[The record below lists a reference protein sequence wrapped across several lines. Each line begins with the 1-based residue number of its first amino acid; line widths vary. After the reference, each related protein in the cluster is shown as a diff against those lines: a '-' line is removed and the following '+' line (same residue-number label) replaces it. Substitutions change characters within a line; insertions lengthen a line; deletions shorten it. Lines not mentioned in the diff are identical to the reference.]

1 MVKNKYAVQKMKIAR
16 KEQSILDDEEQIC
29 GPEDMKCQ
37 DSVDLSW

>member
-1 MVKNKYAVQKMKIAR
+1 MKNNYAVQREWNAR
-16 KEQSILDDEEQIC
+16 KAQSILDGEEKIC